1 MRGSSLATRLF
12 LSATAWVVVIL
23 VITGVVLSSVYRNA
37 TERAFDRR
45 LNLYLR
51 TLIAEVA
58 TPDEPP
64 DHQFQSLGEP
74 LFELPLS
81 GWYWQIVRTD
91 EKAETRASRS
101 LWDKK
106 LPKLEEIGAELT
118 AAGIRLGYVDGPE
131 GQSLRVVERPVDL
144 GADGKFLVSVAGDAS
159 EIFDEIR
166 AFDYYLGG
174 TFAALGIVLLLTT
187 IFQVRFGLAP
197 LKRIS
202 ESIADIRSGRAERLE
217 GEFPVEIAPLAR
229 ETNALIDA
237 NREIVERARTHVGN
251 LAHAIKTPLSVIVNE
266 ASAHAVDPFAS
277 KVLEQADVM
286 RDQVAHHLERAR
298 IAARVTIVG
307 TVTEVAPAI
316 EALRRTMEKIHRDRG
331 ITIAVKADPRAK
343 FRGERQDLEE
353 MAGNLVDNACK
364 WAASQV
370 LIEVLVEPP
379 AEPGAGPR
387 LRIMVDDDGRGLSA
401 AERAQVSR
409 RGQRLDESKPG
420 SGLGLSIVVDLAAL
434 YGGSLVA
441 GRRPDRRLAG
451 GTGAAGGV
459 NVPSGR
465 LPGVA
470 WAEPAMPGVDFAIP
484 KRLLNARTS
493 NDWGRALCRP
503 HDTHIHTRRM
513 SQTSTERLRDYLAQL
528 PPQSQALLMREFERA
543 IERGEDM
550 VVANFV
556 LEQLRK
562 VVRGTEEDDEAR
574 PRTDDPARL
583 LYGPLEPFLVEG
595 NFPVRTGQ
603 IRRASLLP
611 VWQWLS
617 RDGAP
622 EAARAFEAALAE
634 VRQTGSTAGLES
646 ATRKFQLAAADAIV
660 KIATPVAGDDRQRS
674 LARIGPPNVVED
686 LLSIGGVLRAR
697 EALDTLGSRIPSQM
711 RVFSEAQIASVA
723 SALNVPSLQTPQLL
737 PFALSLIMQ
746 RLAQPWQI
754 IRLAIK
760 MAASDD
766 ELRVAATP
774 YGVAVTIALHDLS
787 FLAAC
792 LRTDIRRGHFDNVG
806 DH

>member
-1 MRGSSLATRLF
+1 MSLALLFEHDLIRRPGAIRRIGAWGYAFRDLALMRGSSLATRLF

-23 VITGVVLSSVYRNA
+23 VITGVILSSVYRNA

-64 DHQFQSLGEP
+64 DRQFQSLGEP

-106 LPKLEEIGAELT
+106 LPKLEETGAELT
-118 AAGIRLGYVDGPE
+118 PAGIRLGYVDGPE

-144 GADGKFLVSVAGDAS
+144 GADGKYLVSVAGDAS

-316 EALRRTMEKIHRDRG
+316 EALRRTMEKIHRDRS
-331 ITIAVKADPRAK
+331 ITIAAKADPRAR

-370 LIEVLVEPP
+370 LIEVKVEPP
-379 AEPGAGPR
+379 PEPRAAPR
-387 LRIMVDDDGRGLSA
+387 LRIIVDDDGRGLSA
-401 AERAQVSR
+401 DERAQVSR

-434 YGGSLVA
+434 YGGSLVLGDA
-441 GRRPDRRLAG
+441 PIG
-451 GTGAAGGV
+451 GLRAELV
-459 NVPSGR
+459 
-465 LPGVA
+465 LPGV
-470 WAEPAMPGVDFAIP
+470 
-484 KRLLNARTS
+484 
-493 NDWGRALCRP
+493 
-503 HDTHIHTRRM
+503 
-513 SQTSTERLRDYLAQL
+513 
-528 PPQSQALLMREFERA
+528 
-543 IERGEDM
+543 
-550 VVANFV
+550 
-556 LEQLRK
+556 
-562 VVRGTEEDDEAR
+562 
-574 PRTDDPARL
+574 
-583 LYGPLEPFLVEG
+583 
-595 NFPVRTGQ
+595 
-603 IRRASLLP
+603 
-611 VWQWLS
+611 
-617 RDGAP
+617 
-622 EAARAFEAALAE
+622 
-634 VRQTGSTAGLES
+634 
-646 ATRKFQLAAADAIV
+646 
-660 KIATPVAGDDRQRS
+660 
-674 LARIGPPNVVED
+674 
-686 LLSIGGVLRAR
+686 
-697 EALDTLGSRIPSQM
+697 
-711 RVFSEAQIASVA
+711 
-723 SALNVPSLQTPQLL
+723 
-737 PFALSLIMQ
+737 
-746 RLAQPWQI
+746 
-754 IRLAIK
+754 
-760 MAASDD
+760 
-766 ELRVAATP
+766 
-774 YGVAVTIALHDLS
+774 
-787 FLAAC
+787 
-792 LRTDIRRGHFDNVG
+792 
-806 DH
+806 